1 MKRKNIDTMREV
13 RLWIGQIIV
22 PAVVT
27 VGSVMAIPEVR
38 DAVSVKA
45 KQWKESV
52 EKKIKKVDQKLRFCN
67 GASFLFI
74 FAKFTCP
81 LMKRNSQFI
90 GRTLDLGLEKQV
102 RILYW
107 FFFCFL
113 MYKLKEPYDED
124 QNAGDEKE

>member
-27 VGSVMAIPEVR
+27 IGSVMAIPEVR

-52 EKKIKKVDQKLRFCN
+52 EKKIKKVD
-67 GASFLFI
+67 
-74 FAKFTCP
+74 
-81 LMKRNSQFI
+81 
-90 GRTLDLGLEKQV
+90 
-102 RILYW
+102 
-107 FFFCFL
+107 
-113 MYKLKEPYDED
+113 
-124 QNAGDEKE
+124 